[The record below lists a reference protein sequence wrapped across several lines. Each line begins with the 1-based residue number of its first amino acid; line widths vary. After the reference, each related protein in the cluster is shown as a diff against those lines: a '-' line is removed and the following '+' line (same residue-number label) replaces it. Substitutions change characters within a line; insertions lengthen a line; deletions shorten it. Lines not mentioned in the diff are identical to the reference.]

1 MKNFKIIF
9 YAMVFGIATVSCS
22 SDTEL
27 SEEEL
32 KAANEA
38 MKYNTINNPYYWNH
52 WNTWPQNRWNNG
64 MPGIKKIHFGKDLP
78 SINKK
83 TIDQS
88 EEIIFGRK

>member
-1 MKNFKIIF
+1 MKSIKIIF

-38 MKYNTINNPYYWNH
+38 MKYNTVNSPYH
-52 WNTWPQNRWNNG
+52 WNYMNNTWSQNTWNNG

-78 SINKK
+78 LISRK
-83 TIDQS
+83 TID
-88 EEIIFGRK
+88 